1 MPFIPDLESR
11 TVYRE
16 TLPGA
21 RYASFVLKRGFSLQL
36 VDVSGRANLA
46 MLLYNPDHLLERY
59 NAPDTLKGQHTSK
72 LTRGHMLYSDM
83 GRVMLSVVDDSLGWH
98 DTIGGVS
105 DAAMVRAR
113 YGEHRYQEHRN
124 DFHRDGRELFLIEL
138 AKWGLGARDLMPNL
152 NWFSKV
158 AVAENGTLGFAEGH
172 GGPGAEVHLR
182 AEMDTLL
189 VMNTAPHPMDPSPVY
204 DPGAVDL
211 AIYRTPTIDIARD
224 PCINA
229 RPENARA
236 WANTAIAH
244 AQEIRS

>member
-1 MPFIPDLESR
+1 MPFIPDLEAR

-21 RYASFVLKRGFSLQL
+21 RYASFVLRRGFSLQL
-36 VDVSGRANLA
+36 TDISGRANLA
-46 MLLYNPDHLLERY
+46 MLLYNPDNLLERY

-83 GRVMLSVVDDSLGWH
+83 GRVMLSVVDDTLGWH

-105 DAAMVRAR
+105 DDAMVRAR

-138 AKWGLGARDLMPNL
+138 AKWGLGPRDLVPNL

-158 AVAENGTLGFAEGH
+158 AAAEDGTLDFAEDH
-172 GGPGAEVHLR
+172 GRPGAEVHLR

-204 DPGAVDL
+204 DPGAVGL
-211 AIYRTPTIDIARD
+211 AIYRTPAVDVD
-224 PCINA
+224 QDFCINA

-236 WANTAIAH
+236 YANTAIAH